1 MLQIKVLVGFWTFW
15 IYPKPLRLE
24 QSILIS
30 TLIHQNIQSRILH
43 SVD

>member
-1 MLQIKVLVGFWTFW
+1 MLQIKVLVGFW
-15 IYPKPLRLE
+15 IYPKPFRLE